1 MGKKVHLFCSVAEG
15 TKPADEPKFVIFY
28 NMLVAIFQLF
38 CFHCKWEKSS
48 VEVYQIGT
56 MANVTQNC
64 NHCGRVYKWK
74 SQPSMFTKH
83 PAGNVMMSFGIM
95 VSGAK
100 ISQTL
105 LMFRHMGLSAI
116 SPRTY
121 YYHQKKLHFPSLL
134 HYWES
139 YQASLLDKIRPIE
152 EPQWSG
158 DGRFDSMGHSAKY
171 GVYTMYCNS
180 ISKLVHFELFQVY
193 TVYSSLEIL

>member
-38 CFHCKWEKSS
+38 CFHCKWEKPS

-56 MANVTQNC
+56 LANVTQNC

-105 LMFRHMGLSAI
+105 LMFRHMGLSATLLEPTI
-116 SPRTY
+116 IIRRSFTSPRCCTIG
-121 YYHQKKLHFPSLL
+121 KV
-134 HYWES
+134 
-139 YQASLLDKIRPIE
+139 IRPPFLI
-152 EPQWSG
+152 
-158 DGRFDSMGHSAKY
+158 K
-171 GVYTMYCNS
+171 
-180 ISKLVHFELFQVY
+180 
-193 TVYSSLEIL
+193 